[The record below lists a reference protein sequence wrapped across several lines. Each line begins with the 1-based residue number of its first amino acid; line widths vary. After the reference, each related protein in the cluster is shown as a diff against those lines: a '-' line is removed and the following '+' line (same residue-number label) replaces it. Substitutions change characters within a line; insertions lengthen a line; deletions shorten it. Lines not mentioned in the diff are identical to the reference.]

1 MQERYIFREM
11 LSEIKELADQKGNH
25 LSLEEVKEFFRN
37 AHLTEEQLQM
47 VCTYLIGEK
56 IRIDGYEGPEKP
68 EEAAEKEEAGN
79 MEESDCLELYQA
91 ELEEIRELSEEEELK
106 YFQLASAGDPAAKS
120 RLTEQY
126 LRTVYDL
133 SRTLAYGTVP
143 RGDLIQ
149 EGNVALMLALE
160 ELEFSDKLE
169 DYRNFLYKKIRE
181 AMEEALSEG
190 QDLKDMGD
198 KVAQKVNHLSEA
210 VHNLEEDLEHKVSVE
225 ELSAYLD
232 MPVEEIRDILRM
244 AGDEI
249 NVNE

>member
-11 LSEIKELADQKGNH
+11 LSEIKGLADQKGNR
-25 LSLEEVKEFFRN
+25 LSLDEIREFFKN

-47 VCTYLIGEK
+47 VCAYLNEEK
-56 IRIDGYEGPEKP
+56 IQIEGYEGAGKQ
-68 EEAAEKEEAGN
+68 EAPDKEEAGM

-91 ELEEIRELSEEEELK
+91 ELEEIEELSEEEELK

-120 RLTEQY
+120 RLTEHY

-133 SRTLAYGTVP
+133 SRTFAFGTVP

-149 EGNVALMLALE
+149 EGTVALMLALE
-160 ELEFSDKLE
+160 ELEFSGKLE
-169 DYRNFLYKKIRE
+169 DYRNFLYEKIRE
-181 AMEEALSEG
+181 AMEDTLSEG

-232 MPVEEIRDILRM
+232 MPMEEIKDILRM

-249 NVNE
+249 NVKE